1 MPKKALPKPD
11 LENPATKAAMLGVLA
26 LEQHRC
32 EDDDRPFLVQFDQP
46 NTNTGVA
53 IKYGVL
59 AVGAVGCAYAG
70 AELSAMRRA
79 KKD

>member
-1 MPKKALPKPD
+1 MAKNTLKPD
-11 LENPATKAAMLGVLA
+11 MTNPATKAAALGVLA
-26 LEQHRC
+26 LEQLRQ
-32 EDDDRPFLVQFDQP
+32 EDDDRPILVQFDQP

-59 AVGAVGCAYAG
+59 AVGAVAASYAG
-70 AELSAMRRA
+70 AELCAMRRG